1 MNRLEK
7 VKAYAAQIEEKKE
20 QERIEKENRINAMKY
35 RLNPFLK
42 RVTELTDLM
51 RILKN
56 AGVKLPDYL
65 VQKNTYSVYLNSD
78 CDSVYVTYRGK
89 DDNSLKSFTI
99 YNRNLYSKFSY
110 SYVGDFCEGAE
121 AFMKSYESFESEALR
136 FIDGLTAE
144 VEKPPIKTYSVAF
157 IGYTE
162 INATSSEEAQKIAE
176 KILSTKDDNCTFSFN
191 SCHEKK

>member
-20 QERIEKENRINAMKY
+20 QERIEKENRIKAMKY

-51 RILKN
+51 SILKN
-56 AGVKLPDYL
+56 SGVKLPDYL
-65 VQKNTYSVYLNSD
+65 VQKNIYSVYLNSD

-89 DDNSLKSFTI
+89 DDNRLKSFTI
-99 YNRNLYSKFSY
+99 HSSNSYHRFAY
-110 SYVGDFCEGAE
+110 SYLGDFFEGAE
-121 AFMKSYESFESEALR
+121 AFMKSYESFESEALK

-144 VEKPPIKTYSVAF
+144 VEKPPIKTYSLAF

-162 INATSSEEAQKIAE
+162 INATSSEEAQKIAA
-176 KILSTKDDNCTFSFN
+176 KILSTKDNCTFSFN